1 MKLPK
6 LSTIIQLLKKILKYL
21 FIILL
26 AINIAIYIY
35 VFLFQEKQ
43 DNIYKRHKLALGAV
57 MYFYIIL
64 YYIIIPGIIKNISFV
79 YNRRIMGRRNTN
91 RHYEIS

>member
-6 LSTIIQLLKKILKYL
+6 LSTIIQSLKKILKYL

-26 AINIAIYIY
+26 TINIAIYIH

-43 DNIYKRHKLALGAV
+43 DNIYKRHELALEAV
-57 MYFYIIL
+57 MYFYLIL
-64 YYIIIPGIIKNISFV
+64 YDIIIPGIVKNISFV

>member
-1 MKLPK
+1 M
-6 LSTIIQLLKKILKYL
+6 
-21 FIILL
+21 L

-43 DNIYKRHKLALGAV
+43 DNIYKRHELALGGV
-57 MYFYIIL
+57 MAFYVIL
-64 YYIIIPGIIKNISFV
+64 YDIIIPGIIETISFV
-79 YNRRIMGRRNTN
+79 YNKRIMGRNAN